1 MRVRVSSLVAG
12 VFVVALAVTG
22 CAGSTGGQ
30 ALGLGDEGTPA
41 PTASG
46 PSGAGSESPA
56 GVVPTVEA
64 SAEAPVPATVS
75 PEVGESPVPEQP
87 MLAAA
92 APATYNV
99 GDTGP
104 GGGIV
109 FYDAGSVQPWG
120 RYLEAAPAGWS
131 GSARDPRVRWCDRR
145 GDVATS
151 TAIGAGAA
159 NTQAMLAAC
168 STGAATSASDYRG
181 GGLTDWFLPSKD
193 ELNALFGQ
201 RGRVGGF
208 VLVGYWSSSQFDVA
222 RAWIQAFNYGS
233 RYDLSKNGVAHIR
246 LVRAF

>member
-75 PEVGESPVPEQP
+75 SEGSVNSVPEQP

-92 APATYNV
+92 APAGYRI

-131 GSARDPRVRWCDRR
+131 GSERDPVAFWCNRWAW
-145 GDVATS
+145 VATS
-151 TAIGAGAA
+151 DAIGTGAA

-168 STGAATSASDYRG
+168 PSGAATTASSYRG
-181 GGLTDWFLPSKD
+181 GGKADWFLPSKD

-201 RGRVGGF
+201 RGSVGGF
-208 VLVGYWSSSQFDVA
+208 AVDYYRCSSQYDQEN
-222 RAWIQAFNYGS
+222 AWHQYFQVGKQRGS
-233 RYDLSKNGVAHIR
+233 SKYTK
-246 LVRAF
+246 LYVRPVRSF